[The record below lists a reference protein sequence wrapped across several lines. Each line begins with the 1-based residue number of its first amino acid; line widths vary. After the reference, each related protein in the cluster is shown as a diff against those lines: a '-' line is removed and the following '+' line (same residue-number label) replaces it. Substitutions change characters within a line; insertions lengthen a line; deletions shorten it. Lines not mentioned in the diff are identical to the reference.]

1 MTKKKK
7 EKKKKEGTIF
17 VNLPSEDPL
26 VDEPSFFFFF
36 FFFFFFLTSLLR
48 EKARK
53 AWPTSIIHNENFKF
67 SET

>member
-1 MTKKKK
+1 M
-7 EKKKKEGTIF
+7 
-17 VNLPSEDPL
+17 NLPSEDPL

-36 FFFFFFLTSLLR
+36 FFFFFFLR